1 MSTRPLLL
9 GHRGASK
16 YAPENT
22 VAAFDLALRHGCD
35 GFEFDVRY
43 TRDGRCVICHD
54 PHHER
59 HPIDACLADELKLPS
74 AADVVR
80 NYAPRA
86 YLDIELKVPGDAG
99 AVFDALQTVPPHRY
113 IVSSFIPEV
122 LKRVNA
128 SRQQVPLGLICENS
142 RQLQHSPMLP
152 VQAVMIESKLVTK
165 SLIDELHAA
174 GRQVFAWT
182 VNKEPEMRSFA
193 ELGVDGLISDDTR
206 LLAKTFEGRDRPT
219 V

>member
-16 YAPENT
+16 YAPENS
-22 VAAFDLALRHGCD
+22 VVAFDLALRHGCD

-54 PHHER
+54 PHHKR

-86 YLDIELKVPGDAG
+86 YLDIELKVAGDAG

-128 SRQQVPLGLICENS
+128 SCQQVPLGLICENS

-152 VQAVMIESKLVTK
+152 IQAVMIESKLVTK
-165 SLIDELHAA
+165 SLIEELHAA
-174 GRQVFAWT
+174 GQQVFAWT
-182 VNKEPEMRSFA
+182 VNKEAEMRSFA

-206 LLAKTFEGRDRPT
+206 LLAKTFEGRDRPP